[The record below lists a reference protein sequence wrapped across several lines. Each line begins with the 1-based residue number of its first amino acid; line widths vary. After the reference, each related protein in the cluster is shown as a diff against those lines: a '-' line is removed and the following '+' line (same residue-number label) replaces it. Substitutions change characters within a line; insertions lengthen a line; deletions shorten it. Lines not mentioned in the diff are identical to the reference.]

1 MNPLRKPLFWI
12 LFAIAVAAVVLAP
25 WMGAG
30 LTPLQRGAVAA
41 LLSGSIALGGYL
53 LVVILHPER
62 F

>member
-12 LFAIAVAAVVLAP
+12 LLAIALAAAVLAP

-30 LTPLQRGAVAA
+30 LTLLQRGALAV